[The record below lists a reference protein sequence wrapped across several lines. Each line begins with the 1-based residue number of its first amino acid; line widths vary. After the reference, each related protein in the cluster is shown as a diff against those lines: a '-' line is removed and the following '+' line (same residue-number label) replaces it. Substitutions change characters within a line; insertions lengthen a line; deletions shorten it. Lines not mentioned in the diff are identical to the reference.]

1 MNDDLK
7 RQLIKSY
14 KKENEKAELH
24 ISELT
29 EPCVK
34 SLAHS
39 RAEERGYWKKRVKEF
54 KRKIKEL
61 EDERKTVD

>member
-7 RQLIKSY
+7 KQLIEGY
-14 KKENEKAELH
+14 EREIEKAEAY

-39 RAEERGYWKKRVKEF
+39 RAEERGYWKKRVKEYEG
-54 KRKIKEL
+54 KIKEL
-61 EDERKTVD
+61 KNE

>member
-1 MNDDLK
+1 MMSANEELLK
-7 RQLIKSY
+7 GY
-14 KKENEKAELH
+14 KHSLELANERIAELSKPT
-24 ISELT
+24 I
-29 EPCVK
+29 K

>member
-1 MNDDLK
+1 MNNDLK
-7 RQLIKSY
+7 KKLIKSY
-14 KKENEKAELH
+14 EQEIKKAELH
-24 ISELT
+24 ISVLT

-61 EDERKTVD
+61 EDECKTVD